1 MKKTQADKPLPS
13 ARSLRA
19 LILEDN
25 PQNVERASRWGFG
38 EGHSTVEAGPCRQ
51 EEMNHAS
58 FRPN

>member
-25 PQNVERASRWGFG
+25 RQDVELMVALLKRVGYA
-38 EGHSTVEAGPCRQ
+38 A
-51 EEMNHAS
+51 
-58 FRPN
+58 